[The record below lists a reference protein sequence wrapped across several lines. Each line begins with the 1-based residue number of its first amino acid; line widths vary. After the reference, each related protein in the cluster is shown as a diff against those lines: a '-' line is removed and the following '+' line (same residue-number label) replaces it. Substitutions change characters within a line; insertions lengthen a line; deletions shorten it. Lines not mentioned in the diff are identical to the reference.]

1 MENLKARE
9 LRIGNYGINNQ
20 GDIFKVSWINSGI
33 EGLLK
38 PIPLTEDILKNNGKK
53 LYGWDDMI
61 FYRLGIIDIEVNLQG
76 FFFDDI
82 KIEFVHD
89 LQNIYYYHNN
99 KQELTIKL

>member
-1 MENLKARE
+1 
-9 LRIGNYGINNQ
+9 
-20 GDIFKVSWINSGI
+20 
-33 EGLLK
+33 
-38 PIPLTEDILKNNGKK
+38 
-53 LYGWDDMI
+53 MI